1 MNSPRNFS
9 RRSLFR
15 TTGALAIAGAFATA
29 GTGITAPRAAAAN
42 GPGPVLGQ
50 VLDYAAGVPSARSIK
65 DGGFLGAVR
74 YVSERRP
81 GADWMLGKPVSVT
94 ETTNLAALGLETA
107 SVYQFGRAE
116 TADWKQGALGAATH
130 APKAIALHR
139 SAGGPTGR
147 PIYIAMDDNP
157 TRAQYDSLIAP
168 YLRAFEALLKASGYS
183 AGIYGNYNV
192 IDWAI
197 ADGIGSYFWMHDWG
211 SGGKIH
217 PRTTIHQLPQ
227 NKQQTIG
234 GVVCDINN
242 VYARDWGQWKPG
254 VASGA
259 GQGAQNNQSNG
270 NNQARPQGQQP
281 GQPGPSPAIPGSS
294 NAIPSAAELQKLS
307 SDPALQQSA
316 RTLQELLKLAQ
327 DNAHLAKQFGL

>member
-1 MNSPRNFS
+1 MGLQRV
-9 RRSLFR
+9 RHTGETEQCTIQKWQAACGHR
-15 TTGALAIAGAFATA
+15 TAGA
-29 GTGITAPRAAAAN
+29 
-42 GPGPVLGQ
+42 
-50 VLDYAAGVPSARSIK
+50 ARSVVRYVVGGVV
-65 DGGFLGAVR
+65 GGFLGAVR

-81 GADWMLGKPVSVT
+81 GAEWMLGKPVSAT
-94 ETTNLAALGLETA
+94 ETNNLAALGLETA
-107 SVYQFGRAE
+107 SVYQFGRAA

-147 PIYIAMDDNP
+147 PIYIAIDDNP
-157 TRAQYDSLIAP
+157 TRGEYDSLIAP
-168 YLRAFEALLKASGYS
+168 YLRAFEALLKAAGYS

-197 ADGIGSYFWMHDWG
+197 KDGIGSYFWMHDWG

-242 VYARDWGQWKPG
+242 VYAHDWGQWKPG

-259 GQGAQNNQSNG
+259 GRTPQNNQ
-270 NNQARPQGQQP
+270 NQRLPQGPQQNTP
-281 GQPGPSPAIPGSS
+281 GQFPAIPGSTTPPH
-294 NAIPSAAELQKLS
+294 IAELQRLS
-307 SDPALQQSA
+307 SDPAVQQGA
-316 RTLQELLKLAQ
+316 RTVQELLKLAQ

>member
-1 MNSPRNFS
+1 MNASHNLS

-29 GTGITAPRAAAAN
+29 GTARTAPLAAAAP

-81 GADWMLGKPVSVT
+81 GAAWMLGKPVSAT
-94 ETTNLAALGLETA
+94 ETNNLAALGLETA

-130 APKAIALHR
+130 APKAIALHV

-147 PIYIAMDDNP
+147 PIYIAIDDNP
-157 TRAQYDSLIAP
+157 SRNEYDSLIAP
-168 YLRAFEALLKASGYS
+168 YLRAFEAVLKTSGYS

-197 ADGIGSYFWMHDWG
+197 KDGIGSYFWMHDWG

-227 NKQQTIG
+227 NKQKTIG

-259 GQGAQNNQSNG
+259 GSTPPSTNQHNNQP
-270 NNQARPQGQQP
+270 RPQGQQQNAP
-281 GQPGPSPAIPGSS
+281 GQFPAIPGSTTPP
-294 NAIPSAAELQKLS
+294 NIADLQQLS
-307 SDPALQQSA
+307 SDPAVQQGA
-316 RTLQELLKLAQ
+316 RTLQELIKLAQ

>member
-1 MNSPRNFS
+1 MNTGRNFS
-9 RRSLFR
+9 RRSLLR
-15 TTGALAIAGAFATA
+15 TTGALAIAGAFASTSTTIA
-29 GTGITAPRAAAAN
+29 TPHAAAAN
-42 GPGPVLGQ
+42 GPGPILGR
-50 VLDYAAGVPSARSIK
+50 VLDYAAGVPSARAIK

-81 GADWMLGKPVSVT
+81 GAEWMLGKPVSAT
-94 ETTNLAALGLETA
+94 ETNNLAALGLETA
-107 SVYQFGRAE
+107 SVYQFGRAA

-147 PIYIAMDDNP
+147 PIYIAIDDNP
-157 TRAQYDSLIAP
+157 TRGEYDSLIAP
-168 YLRAFEALLKASGYS
+168 YLRAFEALLKAAGYS

-197 ADGIGSYFWMHDWG
+197 KDGIGSYFWMHDWG

-242 VYARDWGQWKPG
+242 VYAHDWGQWKPG

-259 GQGAQNNQSNG
+259 GRTPQNNQ
-270 NNQARPQGQQP
+270 NQRLPQGPQQNRP
-281 GQPGPSPAIPGSS
+281 GQFPAIPGSTTPP
-294 NAIPSAAELQKLS
+294 NVAELQRLS
-307 SDPALQQSA
+307 SDPAVQQGA
-316 RTLQELLKLAQ
+316 RTVQELLKLAQ

>member
-1 MNSPRNFS
+1 MNTGRNFS

-15 TTGALAIAGAFATA
+15 TTGALAIAGAFASTSTTIA
-29 GTGITAPRAAAAN
+29 TPHAAAAN
-42 GPGPVLGQ
+42 GPGPILGR
-50 VLDYAAGVPSARSIK
+50 VLDYAAGVPSAHAIK

-81 GADWMLGKPVSVT
+81 GAEWMLGKPVSAT
-94 ETTNLAALGLETA
+94 ETNNLAALGLETA
-107 SVYQFGRAE
+107 SVYQFGRAA

-147 PIYIAMDDNP
+147 PIYIAIDDNP
-157 TRAQYDSLIAP
+157 TRGEYDSLIAP
-168 YLRAFEALLKASGYS
+168 YLRAFEALLKAAGYS

-197 ADGIGSYFWMHDWG
+197 KDGIGSYFWMHDWG

-242 VYARDWGQWKPG
+242 VYAHDWGQWKPG

-259 GQGAQNNQSNG
+259 GRTPQNNQ
-270 NNQARPQGQQP
+270 NQRLPQSPQQNTP
-281 GQPGPSPAIPGSS
+281 GQFPAIPGSTTPP
-294 NAIPSAAELQKLS
+294 NVAELQRLS
-307 SDPALQQSA
+307 SDPAVQQGA